1 MACCAHAL
9 TRSCS
14 WRNLMYLIV
23 SNSTD
28 DVSVWQKSNV
38 QSEFTAN
45 KNERRESSLHLKGN
59 FCSNK
64 NLVPS
69 RKVTRSA
76 AVLWSSLPASLWVP
90 EPAFETNLSNFLAKK
105 PRAFYLIFAGLFTWF
120 SRDYYTLG
128 GDALREASCFDFFA
142 FPPTLSSDLLLVAT
156 LAAPLPL
163 LLLPI
168 PCKNQELN
176 STDFTYSHP

>member
-28 DVSVWQKSNV
+28 DVSVWQKCNV
-38 QSEFTAN
+38 QSEFTAS
-45 KNERRESSLHLKGN
+45 KNERRESSLHLKEN
-59 FCSNK
+59 FCSKKLK

-76 AVLWSSLPASLWVP
+76 AVLWSSLPASLWVL
-90 EPAFETNLSNFLAKK
+90 EPAFETKLSNSCLK
-105 PRAFYLIFAGLFTWF
+105 PRAFYLTFAWLPWVAKPPASISSRFLQPSPLFSPSW
-120 SRDYYTLG
+120 LHW
-128 GDALREASCFDFFA
+128 
-142 FPPTLSSDLLLVAT
+142 LLHFHCCYCPSP
-156 LAAPLPL
+156 AAR
-163 LLLPI
+163 I
-168 PCKNQELN
+168 KSLN
-176 STDFTYSHP
+176 STDFTCWHL